1 MAKYFSYSTNDDD
14 FFIFDTLE
22 QAKQAT
28 LEKARDLYE
37 NFGYDG
43 FLDDEQIGWIEDCF
57 YGEVLGKIH
66 IPKDNLKIAKNRIS
80 KRRMT
85 WNISLI
91 SLFWLRRNNG

>member
-66 IPKDNLKIAKNRIS
+66 IPKRQPEDSEEQNFKEAYDLEY
-80 KRRMT
+80 
-85 WNISLI
+85 LI
-91 SLFWLRRNNG
+91 DKPVLVKEK